1 MDGTRLEVHDTLGR
15 VVVATRSFAPG
26 EVVMAEQPLIVFD
39 ASPGASPESYLRA
52 FASAT
57 SLVQASVLDM
67 FHPPLDKDTK
77 VVAARRRV
85 ANGLDGIFGLSK
97 ELIHKLLLIRDTN
110 AHSYTGHEVAYSEV
124 IGGAFP
130 GSSTKAALFD
140 LGSKVAH
147 SCCPNVSYTSKRRH
161 GGLVY
166 LAIRPISADEMVT
179 YSYIDNTW
187 TSTTRERQATCLEVK
202 DFLCHCTRC
211 AGLDTTCAIFCP
223 TKSCAGFAIPKSLT
237 QPLQQWA
244 CTVCGP
250 LEEGGLGTVQQ
261 QECSLQQKLEELDT
275 FARLG
280 GVIHPNDARSIAER
294 AAKTLSP
301 AHRLVARAYDVV
313 VTLCASHAAAAQ
325 RAGSRQGNFG
335 SQIELRMQAVEAAEK
350 HVQVCECIATGCHGG
365 TLCTISHP
373 AVFECANTVFFA
385 AQDLMQLLPRH
396 RSSSALTFVAR
407 YVGHMRTMHGET
419 DNDVA
424 AVQQMIK
431 GAGGEYALYI
441 HSRTVGVHTSHRPY
455 RSRYS
460 RYHHGGV
467 LPSVWRDAWA
477 QAVRWVQDRVLLRR
491 QVSEQVLAG
500 AQGGVQGLRC
510 QQVSALVCFHP
521 LWASVMQN

>member
-1 MDGTRLEVHDTLGR
+1 MDGTRLEVHGTLGR

-39 ASPGASPESYLRA
+39 ASPGASPESYLQA

-67 FHPPLDKDTK
+67 FHPPLDKDTP
-77 VVAARRRV
+77 VVVARRRV

-110 AHSYTGHEVAYSEV
+110 CHSYTGHEVAYSEV
-124 IGGAFP
+124 MGGAFGGVP
-130 GSSTKAALFD
+130 GNSTKAALFD

-147 SCCPNVSYTSKRRH
+147 SCCPNVSYTSKSRH

-166 LAIRPISADEMVT
+166 LAIRPISADEIVT

-187 TSTTRERQATCLEVK
+187 TSTTRERQATCLEEK

-223 TKSCAGFAIPKSLT
+223 TKSCAGFANPKSLT
-237 QPLQQWA
+237 QPLQQWT

-250 LEEGGLGTVQQ
+250 LDESGLRTVKQ
-261 QECSLQQKLEELDT
+261 QESSLQQELEELDKL
-275 FARLG
+275 ARLG
-280 GVIHPNDARSIAER
+280 GAIHPNNARSIAER

-325 RAGSRQGNFG
+325 RAGSRQGNYG
-335 SQIELRMQAVEAAEK
+335 SQVELRMQAVEAAEK
-350 HVQVCECIATGCHGG
+350 HVKVCECIAAGCHGG
-365 TLCTISHP
+365 IICTISHP

-385 AQDLMQLLPRH
+385 AQDF
-396 RSSSALTFVAR
+396 AAAR
-407 YVGHMRTMHGET
+407 
-419 DNDVA
+419 A
-424 AVQQMIK
+424 
-431 GAGGEYALYI
+431 
-441 HSRTVGVHTSHRPY
+441 
-455 RSRYS
+455 RSRLSHDTSVTCALCMARLTLTSLLFS
-460 RYHHGGV
+460 RW
-467 LPSVWRDAWA
+467 P
-477 QAVRWVQDRVLLRR
+477 AVSTPFTRHQLFH
-491 QVSEQVLAG
+491 SHT
-500 AQGGVQGLRC
+500 
-510 QQVSALVCFHP
+510 VCIQT
-521 LWASVMQN
+521 SC

>member
-1 MDGTRLEVHDTLGR
+1 MDGTRLEVHGTLGR

-39 ASPGASPESYLRA
+39 ASPGASPESYLQA

-67 FHPPLDKDTK
+67 FHPPLDKDTP
-77 VVAARRRV
+77 VVVARRRV

-110 AHSYTGHEVAYSEV
+110 CHSYTGHEVAYSEV
-124 IGGAFP
+124 MGGAFGGVP
-130 GSSTKAALFD
+130 GNSTKAALFD

-147 SCCPNVSYTSKRRH
+147 SCCPNVSYTSKSRH

-166 LAIRPISADEMVT
+166 LAIRPISADEIVT

-211 AGLDTTCAIFCP
+211 AGLDTSCAIFCP
-223 TKSCAGFAIPKSLT
+223 TKSCAGFANPKSLT
-237 QPLQQWA
+237 QPLQQWT

-250 LEEGGLGTVQQ
+250 LDESGLRTVKQ
-261 QECSLQQKLEELDT
+261 QESSLQQELEELDKL
-275 FARLG
+275 ARLG
-280 GVIHPNDARSIAER
+280 GAIHPNNARSIAER

-325 RAGSRQGNFG
+325 RAGSRQGNYG
-335 SQIELRMQAVEAAEK
+335 SQVELRMQAVEAAEK
-350 HVQVCECIATGCHGG
+350 HVKVCECIAAGCHGG
-365 TLCTISHP
+365 IICTISHP

-385 AQDLMQLLPRH
+385 AQDLMQQLPRQ
-396 RSSSALTFVAR
+396 RSSGALAFVAR
-407 YVGHMRTMHGET
+407 YVGHMRTMHGEADT
-419 DNDVA
+419 DVV
-424 AVQQMIK
+424 AVQQMVQ
-431 GAGGEYALYI
+431 GAGGEHTLY
-441 HSRTVGVHTSHRPY
+441 
-455 RSRYS
+455 
-460 RYHHGGV
+460 
-467 LPSVWRDAWA
+467 
-477 QAVRWVQDRVLLRR
+477 
-491 QVSEQVLAG
+491 
-500 AQGGVQGLRC
+500 
-510 QQVSALVCFHP
+510 
-521 LWASVMQN
+521 